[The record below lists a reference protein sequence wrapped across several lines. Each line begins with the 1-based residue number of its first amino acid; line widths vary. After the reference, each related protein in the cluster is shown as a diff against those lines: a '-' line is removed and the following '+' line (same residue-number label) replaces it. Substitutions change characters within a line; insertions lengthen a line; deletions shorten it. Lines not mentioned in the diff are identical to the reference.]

1 MYFFYVDESGSKDP
15 QASSEGKDG
24 AVVNKDWPYVLFA
37 ISIYKGRWQ
46 LFEREIC
53 DRKMRMIHK
62 VNESTGEWF
71 DLADAEIHSV
81 VIRNPKQRQAN
92 RFFKHLQDSEINY
105 ITEAFYNSI
114 QSHYMNCFAVIV
126 DKKELYSS
134 CSQEYLHKRTYE
146 LLLER
151 IEQFLENYHPKQKGL
166 IIMDDSGKKLNR
178 SLAIRHSYFLK
189 NGSSSGLKFKHIVEM
204 PMFVES
210 SLSNGAQLAD
220 LCAYNCYHAIKYNK
234 PDYSYFQKMLPSFY
248 NSPKTNPEKFDGIKI
263 FTEKSI
269 RVQDVIKGALEI
281 NKKTIELLKP
291 DSLC

>member
-1 MYFFYVDESGSKDP
+1 
-15 QASSEGKDG
+15 
-24 AVVNKDWPYVLFA
+24 
-37 ISIYKGRWQ
+37 
-46 LFEREIC
+46 
-53 DRKMRMIHK
+53 MRMIHK
-62 VNESTGEWF
+62 INKATGEWF

-81 VIRNPKQRQAN
+81 VLRNTKQKNAD
-92 RFFKHLQDSEINY
+92 RFFKHLQNSEMDY

-126 DKKELYSS
+126 DKRELYPNIN
-134 CSQEYLHKRTYE
+134 QDYLHKRTYE
-146 LLLER
+146 FLLER
-151 IEQFLENYHPKQKGL
+151 IEQFLENYHQKQKGL
-166 IIMDDSGKKLNR
+166 IIMDNSGKKLNR
-178 SLAIRHSYFLK
+178 SLALKHSHFLK

-210 SLSNGAQLAD
+210 NLSNGAQLAD

-263 FTEKSI
+263 FTEKSS
-269 RVQDVIKGALEI
+269 RVQDVIREALDI